1 VAVFESQEMKGIL
14 AGAISRLGE
23 REKIVITLYDD
34 AGLTLAEIGQVL
46 GVTESRVCQMHTK
59 AVLQLRAKMQD
70 ARQLRGPRAP
80 AEAPA
85 GDPGGCP
92 QSRQRP
98 PPAGAA
104 G

>member
-1 VAVFESQEMKGIL
+1 VAYGIFGLIDVIEKYDLERGVKFEVY
-14 AGAISRLGE
+14 AISRIKGAIIE
-23 REKIVITLYDD
+23 E
-34 AGLTLAEIGQVL
+34 
-46 GVTESRVCQMHTK
+46 
-59 AVLQLRAKMQD
+59 LRAKMQD
-70 ARQLRGPRAP
+70 ARRLRGPRAP